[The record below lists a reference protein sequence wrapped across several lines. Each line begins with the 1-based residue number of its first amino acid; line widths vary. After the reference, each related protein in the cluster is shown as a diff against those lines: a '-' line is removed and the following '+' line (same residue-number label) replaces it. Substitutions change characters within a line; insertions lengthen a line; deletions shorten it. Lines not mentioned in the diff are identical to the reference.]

1 MDTLN
6 VTICIVCEQ
15 EHKHMKPFKLSNII
29 PNMYYVVTK
38 ENSLPKTE
46 KELEQQQRQQILI
59 LTRYSVQLKTRF

>member
-1 MDTLN
+1 
-6 VTICIVCEQ
+6 
-15 EHKHMKPFKLSNII
+15 
-29 PNMYYVVTK
+29 MYYVVTK